1 MVRIAEVVEEGRP
14 LPAARCHMP
23 RRYVGLGTAAR
34 GTVVIVGYDHA
45 CRSIATA
52 RDSIHY
58 RRLRP
63 PQPPS
68 ITRIHRSLLWTPT
81 WSRETVS
88 PHSACMADAQI
99 AGTAATMATGT

>member
-1 MVRIAEVVEEGRP
+1 MVRIAEVVEEDRP

-58 RRLRP
+58 HRLRL
-63 PQPPS
+63 PQHTIHHTHPS
-68 ITRIHRSLLWTPT
+68 FVAMDTDMEPRDGKLTLRLH
-81 WSRETVS
+81 
-88 PHSACMADAQI
+88 
-99 AGTAATMATGT
+99 G